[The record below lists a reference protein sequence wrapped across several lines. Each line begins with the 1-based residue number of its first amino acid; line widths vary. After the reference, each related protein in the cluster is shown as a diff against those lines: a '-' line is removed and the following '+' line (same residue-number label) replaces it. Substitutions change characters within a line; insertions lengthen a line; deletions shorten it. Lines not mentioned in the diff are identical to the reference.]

1 MKRLAIR
8 QFGRVTLVELR
19 GNGRDRGTITKSLAA
34 AIGWGRGGGDRGH
47 RPIAARSH
55 PANDPTN
62 PRPGSGKRKRSA
74 RVSKSVFPGRKPVFC
89 GAKAASVIGLAAG
102 PADRSIGPVCLN
114 LQSGISIDPDP

>member
-55 PANDPTN
+55 PANDPTILD
-62 PRPGSGKRKRSA
+62 
-74 RVSKSVFPGRKPVFC
+74 RVRANANEV
-89 GAKAASVIGLAAG
+89 
-102 PADRSIGPVCLN
+102 PVCRNRSFPEEN
-114 LQSGISIDPDP
+114 LFFAGQKPLR